1 MSLPDINSSTEKPH
15 FLENSEHYSAWASY
29 TRGILLK
36 NNCDTAILETQ
47 PEISLD
53 SIRES
58 LIVSGFTPASLTTS
72 ILVKELRDDK
82 NRQKTEM
89 TKAIGIIHGL
99 VASCHYNLINNKTA
113 AEMWAILKNR
123 FQDVA
128 PMSITDVILRVS
140 TKKMRDFDTVS
151 QYCSEYDGAF
161 NQIKGMLIEEVKVNV
176 DSIEFVLQGMLL
188 GNCTDKYDP
197 LIAQLRRDWTHD
209 TTNLSETTKILIAYA
224 RNLTVKAFHT
234 GASNRGRAPIGSCTV
249 PECVNRNRTR
259 HWPDECF
266 QKFPHLKRARGDTA
280 ESGRV
285 KRQKNSKPEVTTS
298 TPGTTVTTTPT
309 VSS

>member
-15 FLENSEHYSAWASY
+15 LPENSELYSAWASY

-36 NNCDTAILETQ
+36 NNCDTAILEIQ
-47 PEISLD
+47 PEISLN

-58 LIVSGFTPASLTTS
+58 LIVSGFTPASLTTR

-99 VASCHYNLINNKTA
+99 VAPCHYNLIYNKTA

-140 TKKMRDFDTVS
+140 TKKMRDFDTVI
-151 QYCSEYDGAF
+151 QYCSEYDDAF
-161 NQIKGMLIEEVKVNV
+161 NQIKGMLIEEIKVNV

-234 GASNRGRAPIGSCTV
+234 SASNRGRAPIGSCTV

-266 QKFPHLKRARGDTA
+266 R
-280 ESGRV
+280 
-285 KRQKNSKPEVTTS
+285 NSPI
-298 TPGTTVTTTPT
+298 
-309 VSS
+309 